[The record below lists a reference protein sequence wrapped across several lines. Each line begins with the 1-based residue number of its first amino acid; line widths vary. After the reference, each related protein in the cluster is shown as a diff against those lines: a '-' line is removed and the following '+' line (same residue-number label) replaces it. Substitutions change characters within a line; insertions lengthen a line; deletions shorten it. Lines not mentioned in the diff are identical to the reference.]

1 MTKTGGF
8 DLFEDWSVGLVLEDV
23 LGGDLD
29 LDDVWLPFL
38 FLFRLELSSEFL
50 CFIFL
55 FLLMTVPW
63 LC

>member
-29 LDDVWLPFL
+29 LDYVSCHFCSFL
-38 FLFRLELSSEFL
+38 D
-50 CFIFL
+50 
-55 FLLMTVPW
+55 
-63 LC
+63 